1 MGLSWSKSAAAN
13 ELESITDGRCYINHP
28 QKKTAYEWHLN
39 DKDDSALKK
48 AKMFRIQMQKLYE
61 PRHWLVS

>member
-1 MGLSWSKSAAAN
+1 MGLRWSKSAAVN
-13 ELESITDGRCYINHP
+13 ELESIVNHRCYINNP
-28 QKKTAYEWHLN
+28 QKRTAYEWHLN

-48 AKMFRIQMQKLYE
+48 VKIFRLQYEKLYE